1 MPRTPSSQFGT
12 IDVGAGALSADELDA
27 LLREPLI
34 GDLATTTDD
43 GYPYVVEVWTEWD
56 GESIWLLCRA
66 KAAFVAHLRARPK
79 VGLLVSRRDP
89 AQTRVLILG
98 EAAVTEGPATLDE
111 SPHLR
116 EVALRMALRY
126 SGEAGARY
134 IEASL
139 GWPRCLVR
147 IAPHRL
153 IGWGD
158 VDWHPR
164 YR

>member
-1 MPRTPSSQFGT
+1 MDRRPSTGFGT
-12 IDVGAGALSADELDA
+12 TEAHTGALTREEVDA

-34 GDLATTTDD
+34 ADLATITDD
-43 GYPYVVEVWTEWD
+43 GYPHIVEIWTEWD
-56 GESIWLLCRA
+56 GTSIWLLCRA

-79 VGLLVSRRDP
+79 VGLLVARRDA

-98 EAAVTEGPATLDE
+98 EATVTEGSASLDE
-111 SPHLR
+111 NPHLR

-134 IEASL
+134 IDASAS
-139 GWPRCLVR
+139 WPRCLVR
-147 IAPHRL
+147 ITPDRM